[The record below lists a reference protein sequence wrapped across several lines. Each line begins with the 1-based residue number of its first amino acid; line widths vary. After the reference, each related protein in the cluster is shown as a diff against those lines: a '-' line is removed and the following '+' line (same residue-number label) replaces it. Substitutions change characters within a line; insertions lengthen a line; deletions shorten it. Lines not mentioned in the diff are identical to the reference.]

1 MRATPKMRVKPTAS
15 RAYTALITA
24 PYIRM
29 SSKAMRLRSVLH
41 HPRRID
47 HLARSN
53 FLRPHDGALAVVL
66 PLHVDNVHVAGSVL
80 DLVQGVEFH
89 AAAGAQEIGLLQ
101 FLDDRIGVRRFGA
114 GDRVGID

>member
-47 HLARSN
+47 HLARGD
-53 FLRPHDGALAVVL
+53 FLRPHDGALAVIL
-66 PLHVDNVHVAGSVL
+66 PLHIDDVDVAGSVL
-80 DLVQGVEFH
+80 HFVECVEFH
-89 AAAGAQEIGLLQ
+89 AAARADVVGLLQ
-101 FLDDRIGVRRFGA
+101 LLDHRIGVGGLRP
-114 GDRVGID
+114 GDSVD